1 MPVQIH
7 LNGQRYFADDGT
19 DPAELQQYA
28 QMHQQE
34 QAQLNPINQG
44 MQNVFSGINRQ
55 IQNYN
60 ELPAPT
66 AVPGNTYGMSTQ
78 AFNQTAGI
86 IQQDNMNSA
95 TARMQ
100 QRVQME
106 QAMEQEKDRAQQIKL
121 QETQFKNQQAMENFR
136 IKQEEARLKREGMT
150 PKPIPLAGG
159 GIAEYTPGADG
170 QQGTINTLREP
181 AVKPVTK
188 SYTTMYGNDGTA
200 YGVNKADPSEVLV
213 IKDPLTGDPIKR
225 TAGQT
230 GRRLVNDANGMPY
243 MLDMATGAMDSV
255 NVPEGFAADSPSQN
269 NPELRD
275 RRAFILRDV
284 QNKENRYFR
293 DYGSLEGFDRIAAEA
308 EAAAAYERVSGAAG
322 GAPAQGG
329 GVPTNPPM
337 AREGFVDGRRALI
350 NDATGEAVILD
361 DPPAAAPVAPQQAPA
376 QPPQQPLFDPFA
388 NIATVPQ
395 VASVPATAPVATNPV
410 MDQIAARAP
419 QQGLSPE
426 QIATAITSAPQ
437 SNYAAYEARANE
449 LLKILA
455 NFGPAARKSLLDRE
469 SPEVRVLYDRLAR
482 QQPAQTVSTSFYR
495 PPVPTRTF

>member
-106 QAMEQEKDRAQQIKL
+106 QAMEQEKDRAQQIKV
-121 QETQFKNQQAMENFR
+121 QDMQFKNQQKLEKMR
-136 IKQEEARLKREGMT
+136 QDQEEARLKREGMT
-150 PKPIPLAGG
+150 PKPISLAGG
-159 GIAEYTPGADG
+159 GIAEYTPGAAG
-170 QQGTINTLREP
+170 QPGTINTLREP
-181 AVKPVTK
+181 TVKPVTK
-188 SYTTMYGNDGTA
+188 SYTTMYGADGTA
-200 YGVNKADPSEVLV
+200 YGVNRADPSEVIPV
-213 IKDPLTGDPIKR
+213 KDPITGEPIRR

-230 GRRLVNDANGMPY
+230 GKRLVNDASGIPY
-243 MLDMATGAMDSV
+243 LLDMATGDIEPAQ
-255 NVPEGFAADSPSQN
+255 VPEGFAAKSPAQN
-269 NPELRD
+269 NAEQRD

-284 QNKENRYFR
+284 QNKESQYFKE
-293 DYGSLEGFDRIAAEA
+293 YGYLEGFDRATAEA
-308 EAAAAYERVSGAAG
+308 TAAAAYDRVAGTAG
-322 GAPAQGG
+322 GSPAQGG
-329 GVPTNPPM
+329 G
-337 AREGFVDGRRALI
+337 
-350 NDATGEAVILD
+350 
-361 DPPAAAPVAPQQAPA
+361 APA
-376 QPPQQPLFDPFA
+376 RITEVSQEDMQARDWALA
-388 NIATVPQ
+388 NPT
-395 VASVPATAPVATNPV
+395 
-410 MDQIAARAP
+410 DARA
-419 QQGLSPE
+419 E
-426 QIATAITSAPQ
+426 T
-437 SNYAAYEARANE
+437 
-449 LLKILA
+449 ILQ
-455 NFGPAARKSLLDRE
+455 
-469 SPEVRVLYDRLAR
+469 RLNAKYGG
-482 QQPAQTVSTSFYR
+482 Q
-495 PPVPTRTF
+495 